1 MIKTVLSLSLV
12 VAVGGACKK
21 TSTTSETPSAPPAQA
36 AQAPVPAPT
45 TEKTV
50 EPAPAGGPATELA
63 FDAALSKGDDLQ
75 GKPVIVTAISWG
87 TSDMATG
94 GKRLNLGGAK
104 LEGSQQA
111 HLVADFSKTDL
122 AQLDPVKSGDPVKLR
137 CTMGDYDYGA
147 RHLDGCQVVR

>member
-1 MIKTVLSLSLV
+1 
-12 VAVGGACKK
+12 
-21 TSTTSETPSAPPAQA
+21 
-36 AQAPVPAPT
+36 VPAPAP

-50 EPAPAGGPATELA
+50 EPGPAGGPATELA
-63 FDAALSKGDDLQ
+63 FDAALAKGEDLH

-87 TSDMATG
+87 IDNIATG

-147 RHLDGCQVVR
+147 RHLNGCQVAR